1 MFMRSE
7 PSELGL
13 WGTNAQLLPVYTAT
27 LDKHSQEGPVSSPRG
42 SLLALGHSSPSGHCY
57 LPVERPTS
65 RVQAYA
71 AVASIQHLWSIEG
84 RGRGFPGY

>member
-13 WGTNAQLLPVYTAT
+13 WGTSAQLLPVYTAT

-42 SLLALGHSSPSGHCY
+42 SLLALGHSSLVVTAICHLKG
-57 LPVERPTS
+57 PTS
-65 RVQAYA
+65 RV
-71 AVASIQHLWSIEG
+71 
-84 RGRGFPGY
+84 